1 MHLNNSL
8 PAEDARVNNLDV
20 IRNRHLKILI
30 VDDEV
35 DFRVALSCNL
45 SEKYDAVVTDVESGN
60 DAVEMLTSG
69 KAFDLIFLD
78 LLMPDMS
85 GTETYTKLKKID
97 ANCSIVMMSSR
108 SDSDEW
114 RKAEKLSGELLSKN
128 SLVEM
133 LAKVLSRV
141 ARR

>member
-1 MHLNNSL
+1 MHPNNSL
-8 PAEDARVNNLDV
+8 PTEDARVNNVEV
-20 IRNRHLKILI
+20 IRHRHLKILI

-35 DFRVALSCNL
+35 KFRKALSFNL
-45 SEKYDAVVTDVESGN
+45 SEKYDAVVTDVESGS

-85 GTETYTKLKKID
+85 GTETYAELKKID

-108 SDSDEW
+108 SDSDDW
-114 RKAEKLSGELLSKN
+114 HRAEKLDTELLSKT

-133 LAKVLSRV
+133 LPQILSRV
-141 ARR
+141 AG